1 MGVLAHG
8 GALGHRGDDVA
19 AEVLRVRTREADPL
33 DPGDGVDR
41 AEELLETRAHVAAVR
56 VHVLAEQR
64 HFAHALRGQA
74 FDLRHH
80 LTRAP

>member
-41 AEELLETRAHVAAVR
+41 AEELLEARAHVAAV
-56 VHVLAEQR
+56 
-64 HFAHALRGQA
+64 
-74 FDLRHH
+74 
-80 LTRAP
+80 